1 MITFIELG
9 RLGRLGNQLFQYAA
23 LRGLGLEKG
32 YEVKIPNIQS
42 TAWHGQECLLNNF
55 NIEATSSNDKDLL
68 KIKNQYT
75 EPDPY
80 RFDDRF
86 FNLPDDINL
95 SGFFQSIHYFSNHQE
110 QIKKELTPKQELL
123 DKAKNNIDT
132 YRNLYPGY
140 EIVSLHLRRGD
151 NADGSNPSK
160 ALNELYG
167 ANYHFDKNS
176 VYGRYLTAAKDVFK
190 DRKVKYLVFTGGSRE
205 EKNNNLID
213 IEWCKNSLIGDEY
226 IHQIRKTDAMEDF
239 CNIMSCDHNILGHVS
254 SFGWW
259 AAYLNKSK
267 EKIVV
272 APNKYSPDDTE
283 LSHRAGFYPKE
294 YVLK

>member
-1 MITFIELG
+1 MITFMDLG
-9 RLGRLGNQLFQYAA
+9 QLGRLGNQLFQYAA
-23 LRGLGLEKG
+23 LRGLGLKKG
-32 YEVKIPNIQS
+32 YEVKIPGIAS
-42 TAWHGQECLLNNF
+42 KIWHGQKCMLDNF
-55 NIEATSSNDKDLL
+55 NIEALAIEQKDLL

-80 RFDDRF
+80 KLDNRF
-86 FNLPDDINL
+86 FDLPDNSNL
-95 SGFFQSIHYFSNHQE
+95 HGFFQSIYYFSDHQE

-123 DKAKNNIDT
+123 NKAKVSIDK
-132 YRNLYPGY
+132 YRELYPGH

-167 ANYHFDKNS
+167 ANGRFDKNS
-176 VYGRYLTAAKDVFK
+176 VYGRYLAAAKDVFK

-205 EKNNNLID
+205 EKNNNLTD
-213 IEWCKNSLIGDEY
+213 IEWCRNSLTGDEY
-226 IHQIRKTDAMEDF
+226 IHQTRKTDAIEDF

-259 AAYLNKSK
+259 AAYLNRSK

-272 APNKYSPDDTE
+272 APNKYSPDDTA
-283 LSHRAGFYPKE
+283 LPHRVGFYPKE
-294 YVLK
+294 YMLK